1 MPGGLVA
8 DEMHLGKTFTS
19 VAVAMLYKMVTETV
33 VMAFPLS
40 ILSANTVAERVIL
53 VDNDFPSIF
62 GEEREWYQRQRLN
75 SIPRHLLQIH
85 STPPQGHPALLSA
98 YAQILVVTI
107 PGVTETFQ
115 TIIDKMTHGTDS
127 KLVNWL
133 NANVTH
139 QDVNTSIEE
148 PKNRWNIHL
157 MLYDTLTSKVNP

>member
-1 MPGGLVA
+1 
-8 DEMHLGKTFTS
+8 
-19 VAVAMLYKMVTETV
+19 
-33 VMAFPLS
+33 
-40 ILSANTVAERVIL
+40 
-53 VDNDFPSIF
+53 
-62 GEEREWYQRQRLN
+62 LN
-75 SIPRHLLQIH
+75 SIPRRLLQIH
-85 STPPQGHPALLSA
+85 STPPQGHPAHISA

-133 NANVTH
+133 NANNANVTH

-157 MLYDTLTSKVNP
+157 MLYDTLTSRVNPSSNQRIMHTSLILHGMRTGRLN